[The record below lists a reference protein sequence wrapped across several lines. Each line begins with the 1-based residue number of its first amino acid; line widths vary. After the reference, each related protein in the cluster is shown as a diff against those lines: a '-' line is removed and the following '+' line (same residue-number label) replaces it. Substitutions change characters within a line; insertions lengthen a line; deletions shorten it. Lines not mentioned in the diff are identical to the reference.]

1 MYSFTIRLSEVN
13 INIFAQYPETKEF
26 CRDYLTDDKADVAL
40 TVTQH
45 DIDFERNMSVITS
58 ERKGVYGI
66 ELSDKF
72 LETLA
77 VYRKI
82 ADKML
87 DFNTLLIHGS
97 AIAVDG
103 ACYIFI
109 AKSGTGK
116 STHTRLWREYLGNR
130 AIMVNDDKP
139 LIKITDGEISVFGT
153 PWNGKHKLGHNIS
166 VPLKSIC
173 ILNRDIDNHIE
184 TVSKREAWAFLLQQT
199 YRPNDA
205 IGTVKVLNLLDAVA
219 SRINLYT
226 LGCNM
231 ETDAVK
237 VSYCAMNGD
246 CRKDEII

>member
-13 INIFAQYPETKEF
+13 INIFARYPETKEF
-26 CRDYLTDDKADVAL
+26 CRDYLTDENADVTL
-40 TVTQH
+40 TVTQN
-45 DIDFERNMSVITS
+45 DIDFERNMSVITC

-82 ADKML
+82 ADKIQ
-87 DFNTLLIHGS
+87 DFDTLLMHGS

-103 ACYIFI
+103 VCYIFI

-116 STHTRLWREYLGNR
+116 STHTRLWREYFGDR

-139 LIKITDGEISVFGT
+139 LIKITNDQINVFGT

-173 ILNRDIDNHIE
+173 ILNRDISNHIE
-184 TVSKREAWAFLLQQT
+184 TVSKRNAWMFLLQQT
-199 YRPNDA
+199 YRPDDV
-205 IGTVKVLNLLDAVA
+205 IGTGKVLKLLDTVA
-219 SRINLYT
+219 SRVQLYS

-231 ETDAVK
+231 DAEAVK
-237 VSYCAMNGD
+237 VSYCGMNSD
-246 CRKDEII
+246 C